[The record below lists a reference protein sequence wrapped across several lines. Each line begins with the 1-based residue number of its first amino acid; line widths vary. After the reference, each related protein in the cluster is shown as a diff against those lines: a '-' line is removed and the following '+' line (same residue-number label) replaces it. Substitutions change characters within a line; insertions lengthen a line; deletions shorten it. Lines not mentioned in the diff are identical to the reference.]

1 MNKNLFEGF
10 NDLKPDRSLIL
21 KIQIKMEEEVQR
33 TPKRTGGNNN
43 MRKIYRVAALS
54 FILIAGMFISNQ
66 QQKPSSLL
74 PTVASSNEGL
84 PVVGNDQNL
93 KRLLSEVE
101 SNQSG
106 SMGMAGGGSPTEDS
120 RSTMKSA
127 ASVSQNLSA
136 EPGGATY
143 SGTNLQVEG
152 VDEAD
157 IVKTDGNYLYQISND
172 PKENN
177 NPQVVIS
184 KINPASDLKVV
195 SRLEFDSK
203 EFRPLEMYV
212 DSKTLV
218 IIGTSYERMDSA
230 QINEKNDSMSSKS
243 PQSVGSIGGPLTKML
258 VFNLED
264 KNNPKK
270 LRELKLDGNYVSS
283 RKIGSAVYFVV
294 NKYIDYY
301 RILKEDQVPAK
312 PKYYDSVCQDSY
324 KEVNFSEIRY
334 FPDTIE
340 PNYLMIAGIDL
351 DHPDKEAEVSTY
363 LGSGRNIYASTSNLY
378 VAMPHYE
385 FEQSASTQ
393 EPAVKD
399 AISKMPANITTQ
411 IYKFGFNQGE
421 ILYQGKGEV
430 PGQILNQFSMDEYQG
445 HFRIATTKGEIW
457 AASGNESTN
466 NVYTLDQ
473 NMQVSGKLEGLAPG
487 ERIYSVRFMGDRAY
501 MVTFKQVDP
510 LFVIDLKDPKQ
521 PKALGELKIP
531 GYSDYLQPYD
541 ENHLIG
547 IGKET
552 VETTLSSGPNGG
564 QQTMA
569 FYLGMKLAMFDVS
582 DVTNPKELFKET
594 IGDRGTDSEV
604 LRNHKALLFDKEKN
618 LLAFPVVVY
627 ENKDP
632 QQKEVSP
639 NNPPQYGQITFQG
652 AYVYTVNL
660 EQGFTLKGKITHV
673 KDTLQKSRI
682 DQSAI
687 QRILFVGE
695 NLYTV
700 SAGKIKVNDLKTLDE
715 KGTLDI
721 Q

>member
-1 MNKNLFEGF
+1 MNKDLFEGF
-10 NDLKPDRSLIL
+10 NDLEPDRSLIL
-21 KIQIKMEEEVQR
+21 KTQIKMEEEVHQ
-33 TPKRTGGNNN
+33 TSKRAGGNYY
-43 MRKIYRVAALS
+43 MRKIYMIATLS

-74 PTVASSNEGL
+74 PTVASSNVEEL
-84 PVVGNDQNL
+84 PVVGDDQNL

-101 SNQSG
+101 SNQAGTRHSV
-106 SMGMAGGGSPTEDS
+106 GMVGGGLPAADS
-120 RSTMKSA
+120 SSAIKSA
-127 ASVSQNLSA
+127 VSASQNLSA
-136 EPGGATY
+136 ESGGVAY

-172 PKENN
+172 SKNGN
-177 NPQVVIS
+177 NPQVIIS

-195 SRLEFDSK
+195 SRLEFDSQ
-203 EFRPLEMYV
+203 EFKPLEMYV

-218 IIGTSYERMDSA
+218 VIGTSYERMDSA
-230 QINEKNDSMSSKS
+230 
-243 PQSVGSIGGPLTKML
+243 VGAMGGPVTEML
-258 VFNLED
+258 VYDLKD
-264 KNNPKK
+264 KNNPQK
-270 LRELKLDGNYVSS
+270 LREVKLDGDYVSS

-301 RILKEDQVPAK
+301 RILKEDQAPIK
-312 PKYYDSVCQDSY
+312 PKYYDSLCQESY
-324 KEVNFSEIRY
+324 KEVNFSEIHY
-334 FPDTIE
+334 FPGTIE
-340 PNYLMIAGIDL
+340 PNYLMIAGMDL
-351 DHPDKEAEVSTY
+351 DHPDKEAKVSTY
-363 LGSGRNIYASTSNLY
+363 LGSGRNIYASTSSLY

-385 FEQSASTQ
+385 FEQSALTQ
-393 EPAVKD
+393 EPAVED
-399 AISKMPANITTQ
+399 AISRMPANITTQ

-421 ILYQGKGEV
+421 ITYQGKGEV

-445 HFRIATTKGEIW
+445 YFRIATTKGEIG
-457 AASGNESTN
+457 ATSGNESTN

-473 NMQVSGKLEGLAPG
+473 NMQESGKLEGLAPG

-552 VETTLSSGPNGG
+552 VEAALPSGPNGQ

-582 DVTNPKELFKET
+582 DVTHPKELFKET

-618 LLAFPVVVY
+618 LLAFPVVVF
-627 ENKDP
+627 ETKGS
-632 QQKEVSP
+632 QQKEVSL
-639 NNPPQYGQITFQG
+639 NTPPQYGEITFQG
-652 AYVYTVNL
+652 AYVYNIDL

-673 KDTLQKSRI
+673 KETSQKYRI
-682 DQSAI
+682 DQAAI

-700 SAGKIKVNDLKTLDE
+700 SPGKIKVNDLKTLDE
-715 KGTLDI
+715 KGALDL